1 MDARVNEDRWERLLR
16 LLGPIHGQAAGTAR
30 RLSRSADEG
39 DDLYQESV
47 LRAYERLHDLR
58 DESKFR
64 SWFFATLLSLHRSRR
79 RQARRGTVSLEEAW
93 NRGGEPAGE
102 DGSAWA
108 EALER
113 ADRAARALNGLAP
126 VQREAVVLHEI
137 EGFSVE
143 EVAAMQGVTIS
154 AVKSRLVRGR
164 EKLGQFYERDLKSAR
179 IPGLRRE
186 TEPARGLAPEGDI
199 R

>member
-1 MDARVNEDRWERLLR
+1 MNEDRWERLLR
-16 LLGPIHGQAAGTAR
+16 LLGPIHEQAAGTAR

-64 SWFFATLLSLHRSRR
+64 SWFFATLLSIHRSRR
-79 RQARRGTVSLEEAW
+79 RRRVTVSLEEAW
-93 NRGGEPAGE
+93 PKGGEPAGE
-102 DGSAWA
+102 DGSKWA

-113 ADRAARALNGLAP
+113 AHRAARALDGLAP

-143 EVAAMQGVTIS
+143 EVAAMQGVTVS

-164 EKLGQFYERDLKSAR
+164 DKLRQFYERVLKSAR

-186 TEPARGLAPEGDI
+186 TEPARELAPGGEI

>member
-1 MDARVNEDRWERLLR
+1 VNEDRWERLLR

-64 SWFFATLLSLHRSRR
+64 SWFFATLLSIHRSRR
-79 RQARRGTVSLEEAW
+79 RRRTTVSLEEAW
-93 NRGGEPAGE
+93 PRGGEPAGE
-102 DGSAWA
+102 DGSKWA

-113 ADRAARALNGLAP
+113 AHRAARALDGLAP

-154 AVKSRLVRGR
+154 AVKSRLARGR
-164 EKLGQFYERDLKSAR
+164 DKLRQFYERVLKSAR

-186 TEPARGLAPEGDI
+186 TEPARELAPGGEI

>member
-1 MDARVNEDRWERLLR
+1 MNEDRWKRLLR
-16 LLGPIHGQAAGTAR
+16 LLGPIHEQAAGTAR
-30 RLSRSADEG
+30 RLTRSADEG

-64 SWFFATLLSLHRSRR
+64 SWFFATLLSIHRSRR
-79 RQARRGTVSLEEAW
+79 RRRAMVSLEEAW
-93 NRGGEPAGE
+93 PRGGEPAGE
-102 DGSAWA
+102 DGSKWA

-113 ADRAARALNGLAP
+113 ADRAARALDGLAP

-164 EKLGQFYERDLKSAR
+164 DKLRQFYERVLKSAR

-186 TEPARGLAPEGDI
+186 TEPARELAPGGEI

>member
-1 MDARVNEDRWERLLR
+1 M
-16 LLGPIHGQAAGTAR
+16 
-30 RLSRSADEG
+30 
-39 DDLYQESV
+39 

-64 SWFFATLLSLHRSRR
+64 SWFFATLLSIHRTRR
-79 RQARRGTVSLEEAW
+79 RRRATVSLEEAW
-93 NRGGEPAGE
+93 PKGGEPAGE

-113 ADRAARALNGLAP
+113 ADRAARALDGLAP

-164 EKLGQFYERDLKSAR
+164 DKLRQFYERVLKSAR

-186 TEPARGLAPEGDI
+186 TESAPGLAPGGEI

>member
-1 MDARVNEDRWERLLR
+1 MDARENEDRWERLLR
-16 LLGPIHGQAAGTAR
+16 LLGPVHEQAAGTAR

-39 DDLYQESV
+39 DDLYQEAV
-47 LRAYERLHDLR
+47 LRAYDRLHDLR
-58 DESKFR
+58 DESRFR
-64 SWFFATLLSLHRSRR
+64 SWFFATLLSLHRTRW
-79 RQARRGTVSLEEAW
+79 RQARRWTVRLEEAW
-93 NRGGEPAGE
+93 PPGGEPAGE
-102 DGSAWA
+102 DGSAWE
-108 EALER
+108 EARRR
-113 ADRAARALNGLAP
+113 ANRAVRALAGLAP

-143 EVAAMQGVTIS
+143 EVAAMQGVTVS

-164 EKLGQFYERDLKSAR
+164 EKLKQFYRRVMESAR

-186 TEPARGLAPEGDI
+186 AESARGLAPEGEI

>member
-1 MDARVNEDRWERLLR
+1 VNEDRWERLLR
-16 LLGPIHGQAAGTAR
+16 LLGPIHEQAAGTAR

-64 SWFFATLLSLHRSRR
+64 SWFFATLHSIHRSRR
-79 RQARRGTVSLEEAW
+79 RRRATVSLEEAW
-93 NRGGEPAGE
+93 PRGGEPAGE
-102 DGSAWA
+102 DGSTWA

-113 ADRAARALNGLAP
+113 AHRAARALDGLAP

-154 AVKSRLVRGR
+154 AVKSRLARGR
-164 EKLGQFYERDLKSAR
+164 DKLKQFYERVWKSAR

-186 TEPARGLAPEGDI
+186 TEPARELAPGGEI

>member
-1 MDARVNEDRWERLLR
+1 LDARVNEDRWERLLR
-16 LLGPIHGQAAGTAR
+16 LLGPIHEQAAGTAR
-30 RLSRSADEG
+30 RLSKSADEG

-47 LRAYERLHDLR
+47 LRAFERLHDLR

-64 SWFFATLLSLHRSRR
+64 SWFFATLLSIHRTRR
-79 RQARRGTVSLEEAW
+79 RRRATVSLEEAW
-93 NRGGEPAGE
+93 PRGGEPAGE
-102 DGSAWA
+102 DGSKWA

-113 ADRAARALNGLAP
+113 ADRAARALDGLAP

-164 EKLGQFYERDLKSAR
+164 DKLRQFYERIMKSAR

-186 TEPARGLAPEGDI
+186 NEPARELAPEGEI

>member
-1 MDARVNEDRWERLLR
+1 MNEDRWERLLR

-64 SWFFATLLSLHRSRR
+64 SWFFATLLSIHRSRR
-79 RQARRGTVSLEEAW
+79 RRRVTVSLEEAW
-93 NRGGEPAGE
+93 PKGGEPAGE
-102 DGSAWA
+102 DGSKWA

-113 ADRAARALNGLAP
+113 ANRAARALDGLAP

-164 EKLGQFYERDLKSAR
+164 DKLKQFYERVLKSAR
-179 IPGLRRE
+179 IPGLHRK
-186 TEPARGLAPEGDI
+186 TKPARELAPGGEI
-199 R
+199 Q

>member
-1 MDARVNEDRWERLLR
+1 MNEDRWERLLR

-64 SWFFATLLSLHRSRR
+64 SWFFATLLSIHRSRR
-79 RQARRGTVSLEEAW
+79 RRRVTVSLEEAW
-93 NRGGEPAGE
+93 PKGGEPAGE
-102 DGSAWA
+102 DGSKWA

-113 ADRAARALNGLAP
+113 ANRAARALDGLAP

-164 EKLGQFYERDLKSAR
+164 DKLKQFYERVLKSAR

-186 TEPARGLAPEGDI
+186 TEPARELAPGGEI

>member
-1 MDARVNEDRWERLLR
+1 LDARVNEDRWERLLR
-16 LLGPIHGQAAGTAR
+16 LLGPIHEQAAGTAR

-64 SWFFATLLSLHRSRR
+64 SWFFATLLSIHRSRR
-79 RQARRGTVSLEEAW
+79 RRRVTVSLEEAW
-93 NRGGEPAGE
+93 PKGGEPAGE
-102 DGSAWA
+102 DGSKWA

-113 ADRAARALNGLAP
+113 AHRAARALDGLAP

-143 EVAAMQGVTIS
+143 EVAAMQGVTVS

-164 EKLGQFYERDLKSAR
+164 DKLRQFYERVLKSAR

-186 TEPARGLAPEGDI
+186 TEPARELAPGGEI